1 MNTKINH
8 IYTGNFSMAPAIG
21 AILLRKRLEK
31 KKDVD

>member
-21 AILLRKRLEK
+21 AILLRKKVGKEK
-31 KKDVD
+31 GS